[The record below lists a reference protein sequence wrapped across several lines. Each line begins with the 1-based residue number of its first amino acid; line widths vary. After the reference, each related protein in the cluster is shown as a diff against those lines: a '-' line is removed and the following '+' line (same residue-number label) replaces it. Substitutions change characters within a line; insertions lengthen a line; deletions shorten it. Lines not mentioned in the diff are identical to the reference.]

1 MSYSH
6 SGFSRADVRLP
17 AATALPAAAPPAAVA
32 PARQAQLYLD
42 QLHTLPPSCF
52 NPYQLQRLKIPE
64 QISNSKSASKYR
76 MTHLVDEN
84 LLLP

>member
-17 AATALPAAAPPAAVA
+17 AATALPAAAPPAAFA

-42 QLHTLPPSCF
+42 QLNTLLPSCF
-52 NPYQLQRLKIPE
+52 NPHQLQRLKIPE
-64 QISNSKSASKYR
+64 KIFKSKTAGKY
-76 MTHLVDEN
+76 
-84 LLLP
+84 

>member
-1 MSYSH
+1 MLRWLMSYSH

-42 QLHTLPPSCF
+42 QLHTLLPSCF
-52 NPYQLQRLKIPE
+52 NPYLSQRLKIHG
-64 QISNSKSASKYR
+64 QIFKSKTAGKYR
-76 MTHLVDEN
+76 VTHLLAD
-84 LLLP
+84 